1 MEKLFAKLVDSIG
14 RLGAILVSGIGISF
28 GAWFVSSLFFG
39 SAGTQI
45 GAIFFFIGLIGTG
58 YLIWDAIFY
67 RPTAAHNPHLRGA
80 KLVGGD
86 DLISMIR
93 AEAKS
98 CDIEIAHVPVPY
110 EIENRGFLFSGAPG
124 SGKSVAVTN
133 MLDIIATRG
142 RGDRCFIAD
151 RQGVYC
157 ERFFGSSEDGE
168 TTNDVILNP
177 LDARSVAWSPLA
189 EIQGEWDCEGISQ
202 SMIPDAQGE
211 SGEWNKY
218 AQAVIGAILRHCWKY
233 GLDNAEIYRLAVIAD
248 IPELRKIA
256 EGTAAAGLLAKGNEK
271 MFGSVRGIVST
282 YLSPYQYLCPG
293 AGREA
298 FSIKSWVQSG
308 KGWAFFNYRGDQ
320 RKALAPL
327 IAASIDIFNAGVMSL
342 SPDEHGRRVW
352 LIADEFASLGR
363 VGSMEDFLTN
373 ARKQGGVAILGMQ
386 SISQVWAVYG
396 RENAQSMLS
405 SIGTWTVLR
414 TPDADTSEYLSRF
427 LGDHQVMRIVN
438 SGGSNEGP
446 QGSSSHNNW
455 SQQYQNERIVMPSE
469 LQNLPNLDGFLN
481 LAGHYPICPIRLPI
495 PQPAP
500 DVVNAAY
507 VQRDEWVQPG
517 NAVATDDNRDDQ
529 AQEPEKQDEEV
540 TSDAA
545 PLQVSA
551 VSSPNTCPNCG
562 SETGEQDKFCAGC
575 GHRLTPP
582 ENPAPVDTQAAI
594 SALLKL

>member
-1 MEKLFAKLVDSIG
+1 MGKLFARLVDSIG
-14 RLGAILVSGIGISF
+14 RIGAIVVSGIGISF
-28 GAWFVSSLFFG
+28 GAWFLMALFFG
-39 SAGTQI
+39 GAGTQI

-67 RPTAAHNPHLRGA
+67 KPAAAHNPHLRGA

-93 AEAKS
+93 AEGKS
-98 CDIEIAHVPVPY
+98 CDIEIAHIPVPY

-133 MLDIIATRG
+133 ILDILATRG

-177 LDARSVAWSPLA
+177 LDSRSVSWSPLA
-189 EIQGEWDCEGISQ
+189 EIQGEWDCEGIAQ

-233 GLDNAEIYRLAVIAD
+233 SLDNAEIYRLAIVAD
-248 IPELRKIA
+248 IAELREIT
-256 EGTAAAGLLAKGNEK
+256 EGTSAAGLLAKGNEK

-282 YLSPYQYLCPG
+282 YLSPYQYLCPS

-298 FSIKSWVQSG
+298 FSIKAWVQGG
-308 KGWAFFNYRGDQ
+308 KGWAYFNYRGDQ

-342 SPDEHGRRVW
+342 SPDEHGRRIW
-352 LIADEFASLGR
+352 LVADEFASLGR
-363 VGSMEDFLTN
+363 VSSMEDFLTN

-386 SISQVWAVYG
+386 SISQVWAAYG

-438 SGGSNEGP
+438 SGGSNDGP

-500 DVVNAAY
+500 DVVNSAY
-507 VQRDEWVQPG
+507 VQREDWAKSGDTTTPDENQG
-517 NAVATDDNRDDQ
+517 EHT
-529 AQEPEKQDEEV
+529 QEPETQVHETPE
-540 TSDAA
+540 AE
-545 PLQVSA
+545 PLQASA
-551 VSSPNTCPNCG
+551 LPSPNTCPNCG
-562 SETGEQDKFCAGC
+562 SETGEQDKFCAAC
-575 GHRLTPP
+575 GHRLAPP

-594 SALLKL
+594 NALLKL